1 MEALRAAGRA
11 VLRSPSL
18 ARHRLGV
25 ARLRRHQLPESWS
38 DMREPLLE
46 GMGFALKYLGMTLVE
61 KPKGEDMASAAIHRI
76 LATARVGPKKF
87 RKVILTVSPR
97 GLSLQDAETKET
109 IETISIYRISYCTTD
124 KLQNKVFAYV
134 AQNPQS
140 GALECHAFLS
150 PKKKIAQAVTLTV
163 AQAFQVALD
172 LWEAAQAGGRRGGR
186 GGGGGGRS
194 QRSLLWVWGGL
205 RLGAPQ
211 LPASSQWRPGAA
223 APPAAAC
230 LRGHFSEAASPHLSP
245 ATHRVFAAHLQHSLC
260 CPLSV
265 THKDQ
270 LPPPL
275 RTWSSLPRTLSS
287 TPGQPLTLLAWGTPT
302 APCGAFSRGPQPQDL
317 SCGGGVHQ
325 ASSWCS

>member
-25 ARLRRHQLPESWS
+25 ARLRQLPESWS

-172 LWEAAQAGGRRGGR
+172 LWEAAQAGTDGGHAPCHRYAKPATCSRLASLVALLPPPPGAPFFSKVVGGSLPHQPRPLCVSGGCLLSLRGLADTWLSLALGGRRGGR

-194 QRSLLWVWGGL
+194 Q
-205 RLGAPQ
+205 
-211 LPASSQWRPGAA
+211 
-223 APPAAAC
+223 
-230 LRGHFSEAASPHLSP
+230 
-245 ATHRVFAAHLQHSLC
+245 
-260 CPLSV
+260 
-265 THKDQ
+265 
-270 LPPPL
+270 
-275 RTWSSLPRTLSS
+275 
-287 TPGQPLTLLAWGTPT
+287 
-302 APCGAFSRGPQPQDL
+302 
-317 SCGGGVHQ
+317 
-325 ASSWCS
+325 